1 MRRFAL
7 RVVLIGIL
15 MPGLSHALGLGEIT
29 VDSAL
34 NQPLKAEI
42 AVLSA
47 NPDEIIDI
55 VAQLADPEA
64 FDRIGLERPYGLTEL
79 QFKPAV
85 RDGLPVILVTTRKPV
100 KEPFLDFLLDVRWP
114 KGRLLREYT
123 ILLDPP
129 VLMEQR
135 AVATQAPT
143 VEAAAP
149 AAEPMAAP
157 EPEIVEPEPVVAV
170 APEPEAIA
178 PEPEATKPEPAP
190 EPAPAPAAA
199 PILIEEPAPAE
210 EPVMMAEPAAAPLF
224 PLIPIPSDAE
234 APYYEDADAEG
245 YTVAA
250 NDTLWEIANKNR
262 PDDVSVNQM
271 MMAMLQANPDAFYK
285 NNINNLK
292 KGVILRMPSREELD
306 AVDAAQ
312 ANKDVSEQYA
322 LWNEY
327 REQVAAAAAMPQEAV
342 PAVETESVESAEES
356 AEVAEVAQAEPE
368 AETSLEILAPES
380 EAATGE
386 TVMAGGED
394 VATLQND
401 LSLARESLESARQ
414 ENKELDSRVQELE
427 AMLEKQERLINLK
440 DEEISDLQQ
449 QVQAPIEMAEPAP
462 EPVMVEEAAVTEAEM
477 PAPVEEVQEPATEV
491 VETEAAE
498 APSEEM
504 VEPEPAMEQEESA
517 AMEAMPA
524 ESEMM
529 AEQPIMEE
537 PVSEPV
543 MEEQPAVAVEPEP
556 AEPVSPQ
563 PAAPAPQPSLAGDLM
578 SDPKMLGIV
587 GGGALL
593 VLALIALLIRRMG
606 SSRKA
611 AKAEE
616 PAAAADENPFEE
628 VAEEVVEEEAVA
640 DIEETAVLDQ
650 PVEAE
655 APEEDSETQVLD
667 QPEEVAFSGD
677 ATQAMSMPGE
687 EDTLVQAAVTGDEA
701 EPETDDTLSEAD
713 VYLAYGLHQQCE
725 DLLKSALDEN
735 PDRNDYRAKLLE
747 NYFAA
752 KEKDKFE
759 GLAQELH
766 DKLGGEASPYW
777 DRAVVMGKELAPEN
791 ALFSGADAGGLSLDD
806 IVQEKPEAA
815 EFDLTSEDLGES
827 EEAPDLEIGNIDLD
841 MDMPEEPAAEAEAAS
856 DEGTLEF
863 DIGDVDLGDL
873 DLGSEDTTEDE
884 DTATLAISEGDLDL
898 GEETDLDDAIN
909 VGDDDIEVEL
919 GEIEEELETEVLDSA
934 EDDLNAGLD
943 MDESVPAEMLDTTVD
958 ADTSDKTAT
967 LDIGDMDL
975 DIELGDA
982 SSESIADELGLD
994 EALDFSEQE
1003 TETVPALDEGG
1014 IDLDDDLGLD
1024 EDLELPD
1031 SEDEVG
1037 TKLDLAK
1044 AYIDMGDTDG
1054 ARNTLEEVMSE
1065 GSDEQKQEAQDLM
1078 NQIS

>member
-1 MRRFAL
+1 
-7 RVVLIGIL
+7 

-55 VAQLADPEA
+55 VAQLADSDA

-85 RDGLPVILVTTRKPV
+85 RDGLPVILVSTRKPV

-149 AAEPMAAP
+149 AAEPMVAP
-157 EPEIVEPEPVVAV
+157 EPEIVEPEPVLAAAPESEVV
-170 APEPEAIA
+170 APEPDYK
-178 PEPEATKPEPAP
+178 PLATKPEPAP
-190 EPAPAPAAA
+190 EPAPAP
-199 PILIEEPAPAE
+199 ILVEETAPAE
-210 EPVMMAEPAAAPLF
+210 EPMLMAEPAAAPLF

-234 APYYEDADAEG
+234 APYFEDAETEG

-306 AVDAAQ
+306 AVDASQ

-327 REQVAAAAAMPQEAV
+327 REQVAGAAAMPQEAV
-342 PAVETESVESAEES
+342 PAVEEEAIEVDAESTES
-356 AEVAEVAQAEPE
+356 AEVAQAEAE

-401 LSLARESLESARQ
+401 ISLARESLESARQ
-414 ENKELDSRVQELE
+414 ENMELNSRVQELE

-449 QVQAPIEMAEPAP
+449 QVQSPVEPGESAS
-462 EPVMVEEAAVTEAEM
+462 ESVVSEEQVVVEEVASETKM
-477 PAPVEEVQEPATEV
+477 PAPVEEVQETV
-491 VETEAAE
+491 TGVETEVAE

-504 VEPEPAMEQEESA
+504 AEIESAMEESVPA
-517 AMEAMPA
+517 EAITP

-529 AEQPIMEE
+529 VEQPVMEE
-537 PVSEPV
+537 AISEPV

-556 AEPVSPQ
+556 VESETPQ
-563 PAAPAPQPSLAGDLM
+563 PAAPAPQPSLMGDMM

-616 PAAAADENPFEE
+616 PMVAADENPFEE
-628 VAEEVVEEEAVA
+628 AVEEVAEEEAVA

-655 APEEDSETQVLD
+655 AAEEESETQVLE

-677 ATQAMSMPGE
+677 ATQAMAMPGE
-687 EDTLVQAAVTGDEA
+687 EDTLVQAAVSGGEA
-701 EPETDDTLSEAD
+701 ESETDDTLSEAD

-725 DLLKSALDEN
+725 DLLKSAIDEN

-752 KEKDKFE
+752 KEKEKFE

-766 DKLGGEASPYW
+766 DKLGGESSPYW

-791 ALFSGADAGGLSLDD
+791 VLFSGADAGGLSLDD
-806 IVQEKPEAA
+806 IVQDKPEAA

-827 EEAPDLEIGNIDLD
+827 EDIPDLEIGNIDLD
-841 MDMPEEPAAEAEAAS
+841 MDMPEETAAEVETDEASSS
-856 DEGTLEF
+856 DGTLEF

-884 DTATLAISEGDLDL
+884 DTATLAINEGDLDL
-898 GEETDLDDAIN
+898 GEDTDLDDAIN
-909 VGDDDIEVEL
+909 VGDEAIEVEL
-919 GEIEEELETEVLDSA
+919 GEIDEELETEVLDSA
-934 EDDLNAGLD
+934 EEDLNASLEL
-943 MDESVPAEMLDTTVD
+943 DESVPAEMLDTTVD

-975 DIELGDA
+975 DIELGEA
-982 SSESIADELGLD
+982 SAESIADELGLD
-994 EALDFSEQE
+994 EALDFSEEE
-1003 TETVPALDEGG
+1003 TETVPTLDEGA
-1014 IDLDDDLGLD
+1014 INLDDELGLD
-1024 EDLELPD
+1024 EGLELPD

-1054 ARNTLEEVMSE
+1054 ARNTLEEVMNE
-1065 GSDEQKQEAQDLM
+1065 GSDAQKQEAQDLM

>member
-1 MRRFAL
+1 VRRFAL
-7 RVVLIGIL
+7 RVVLIGL
-15 MPGLSHALGLGEIT
+15 LLPGLSHALGLGEIT

-55 VAQLADPEA
+55 VAQLAEPEA

-85 RDGLPVILVTTRKPV
+85 RDGLPVIVVTTRKPV

-149 AAEPMAAP
+149 AAMPMAAP
-157 EPEIVEPEPVVAV
+157 EPEVVEPEPVVAV
-170 APEPEAIA
+170 APEPEY
-178 PEPEATKPEPAP
+178 EPLATKPEPAP
-190 EPAPAPAAA
+190 EPTPAPAVA
-199 PILIEEPAPAE
+199 PIIVEEPAPAA

-234 APYYEDADAEG
+234 APYYEDAEAEG
-245 YTVAA
+245 YTVVA

-271 MMAMLQANPDAFYK
+271 MMAMLYANPDAFYK

-292 KGVILRMPSREELD
+292 KGVILRMPSREELE
-306 AVDAAQ
+306 AVDVAQ
-312 ANKDVSEQYA
+312 ANKDVSDQYA
-322 LWNEY
+322 VWNEY
-327 REQVAAAAAMPQEAV
+327 REQVAGSAAMPQESV
-342 PAVETESVESAEES
+342 PAVETEAAEPAAETAES
-356 AEVAEVAQAEPE
+356 AEVAQAEPE

-386 TVMAGGED
+386 TVVAGGED
-394 VATLQND
+394 IATLQND
-401 LSLARESLESARQ
+401 LSLARESLESTRQ
-414 ENKELDSRVQELE
+414 ENQELDSRVQELE

-449 QVQAPIEMAEPAP
+449 QVQTPVETAEIAPEPVVVEEAPVAEAPMEEAEMPAPAEEVQEPGVEMAEAELAEAPAEEMAEPAP
-462 EPVMVEEAAVTEAEM
+462 EMGQEEAA
-477 PAPVEEVQEPATEV
+477 P
-491 VETEAAE
+491 
-498 APSEEM
+498 
-504 VEPEPAMEQEESA
+504 
-517 AMEAMPA
+517 EAMPA

-529 AEQPIMEE
+529 SEQ

-543 MEEQPAVAVEPEP
+543 MEEQPAVVLEPEP
-556 AEPVSPQ
+556 VEPVTPQ
-563 PAAPAPQPSLAGDLM
+563 PAAPAPSLAGDM
-578 SDPKMLGIV
+578 MADPKMLGIV
-587 GGGALL
+587 GGGVLL

-616 PAAAADENPFEE
+616 PAAVADENPFDE
-628 VAEEVVEEEAVA
+628 VAEETVEDEVVA
-640 DIEETAVLDQ
+640 DIDETAVLDQ
-650 PVEAE
+650 PLEAE
-655 APEEDSETQVLD
+655 TAEEETETQILD

-687 EDTLVQAAVTGDEA
+687 EDTLVQSAVSGDEA

-759 GLAQELH
+759 ESAQELH
-766 DKLGGEASPYW
+766 DKLGGESSPYW
-777 DRAVVMGKELAPEN
+777 DRAVVMGKELAPDN

-806 IVQEKPEAA
+806 IVQDKPEAA

-827 EEAPDLEIGNIDLD
+827 EESPDLEIDSIDLD
-841 MDMPEEPAAEAEAAS
+841 VEMPEEPAVEVEAGS

-873 DLGSEDTTEDE
+873 DLGTDDTTEDE
-884 DTATLAISEGDLDL
+884 DTATLAISEGDLNL
-898 GEETDLDDAIN
+898 GEDTDLDDAIN
-909 VGDDDIEVEL
+909 IGDEDIEVEL
-919 GEIEEELETEVLDSA
+919 GEIEEELETEVLNSA
-934 EDDLNAGLD
+934 EDDLNASLD
-943 MDESVPAEMLDTTVD
+943 LDESVSAEMLDTTVD

-975 DIELGDA
+975 DIELGDT
-982 SSESIADELGLD
+982 SSDSIADDLGLD
-994 EALDFSEQE
+994 EALDFSEEE
-1003 TETVPALDEGG
+1003 TETVPALDEGS
-1014 IDLDDDLGLD
+1014 IDLDDDLGLG